1 MGWILST
8 ARIVPQ
14 VAKEAWSE
22 QKVHKKVLD
31 RGKPEDAMPGLK
43 NTKETLPTVPL
54 SGMLNKSGG
63 KVHRLL
69 FSLLI
74 QVDCVLNFPK
84 SRYG

>member
-1 MGWILST
+1 M
-8 ARIVPQ
+8 
-14 VAKEAWSE
+14 AKEAWSE

-63 KVHRLL
+63 KVLSYLEPSIIIIFLSNQSYLKLL
-69 FSLLI
+69 L
-74 QVDCVLNFPK
+74 QPCH
-84 SRYG
+84 

>member
-1 MGWILST
+1 M
-8 ARIVPQ
+8 
-14 VAKEAWSE
+14 AKEAWSE

-63 KVHRLL
+63 KVLSYLEPTIIIICPSNQSH
-69 FSLLI
+69 
-74 QVDCVLNFPK
+74 
-84 SRYG
+84 

>member
-1 MGWILST
+1 M
-8 ARIVPQ
+8 
-14 VAKEAWSE
+14 AKEAWSE

-63 KVHRLL
+63 KVLSYLEPSIIIIFPSNQSHLKLL
-69 FSLLI
+69 PQPCHLQILT
-74 QVDCVLNFPK
+74 
-84 SRYG
+84 

>member
-1 MGWILST
+1 M
-8 ARIVPQ
+8 
-14 VAKEAWSE
+14 AKEAWSE

-63 KVHRLL
+63 KVLSYLKPSIIIIFPLNPSTDKFLL
-69 FSLLI
+69 
-74 QVDCVLNFPK
+74 CVNWFII
-84 SRYG
+84 S

>member
-1 MGWILST
+1 M
-8 ARIVPQ
+8 
-14 VAKEAWSE
+14 AKEAWSE

-63 KVHRLL
+63 KVLSYL
-69 FSLLI
+69 KPSIIIIFPLNPSTDKFIL
-74 QVDCVLNFPK
+74 CVNWFII
-84 SRYG
+84 S

>member
-1 MGWILST
+1 MT
-8 ARIVPQ
+8 TRIVRQ

-63 KVHRLL
+63 KVDCF
-69 FSLLI
+69 FSHLI
-74 QVDCVLNFPK
+74 QVDCVFIFQN
-84 SRYG
+84 

>member
-1 MGWILST
+1 M
-8 ARIVPQ
+8 
-14 VAKEAWSE
+14 AKEAWSE

-63 KVHRLL
+63 KVLSYL
-69 FSLLI
+69 EPSIIIIFPYPSTDKFIL
-74 QVDCVLNFPK
+74 CVNWFII
-84 SRYG
+84 S